1 MEKRTRRILYYP
13 LLAIFIAALPLLLL
27 YALGISLD
35 WRDQTVTQTGGVFIK
50 SRVPRL
56 SIYLDS
62 QQMKQTGFFS
72 GSALITDV
80 STGVH
85 VIRLE
90 REGYRQWM
98 KTVSVSPLDVVE
110 LRNILLIPENLARA
124 TTSAEDL
131 PATSTPSAARQGVQI
146 DKENRLLYSESGTT
160 TILTENVHSFDAPT
174 DTIYFVNNFG
184 FLGAFDAAGAI
195 ETLGHPGFYL
205 AEKPFSFSQSTKKDI
220 LIIDSGG
227 GLFLVDSQEPVRPV
241 ENAVLAA
248 AFDSRGDK
256 ILIQKENELS
266 VLWLVENKTQPFQ
279 KRFTKE
285 TIIRTPTPIIRS
297 AWFYSDNSHVIFQ
310 TSEGIFIT
318 ETDGRGGRNTFELF
332 RGETDDFFVSPDEP
346 NRIFGKQDKI
356 WYSIEL

>member
-27 YALGISLD
+27 YALGVSLD

-72 GSALITDV
+72 GSALITEV

-90 REGYRQWM
+90 REGYGQWM

-110 LRNILLIPENLARA
+110 LRNILLIPENLTRA

-131 PATSTPSAARQGVQI
+131 PATSTPSTVRQRVEI
-146 DKENRLLYSESGTT
+146 NKENRLLYSESGTT
-160 TILTENVHSFDAPT
+160 TILTENIHSFDAPG
-174 DTIYFVNNFG
+174 DAVYFVNNFG
-184 FLGAFDAAGAI
+184 FLGRFDASGAI

-205 AEKPFSFSQSTKKDI
+205 AEKPLSFFQSAKGDI

-227 GLFLVDSQEPVRPV
+227 GLFLIDSEEPVRPMESSV
-241 ENAVLAA
+241 SAA

-279 KRFTKE
+279 KRFTRE
-285 TIIRTPTPIIRS
+285 TIIITPTPIIRS
-297 AWFYSDNSHVIFQ
+297 AWFYGDNSHVVFQ
-310 TSEGIFIT
+310 TNEGIFIT

-332 RGETDDFFVSPDEP
+332 RGETDDFFASPEEP
-346 NRIFGKQDKI
+346 NRIFGKQNKT

>member
-1 MEKRTRRILYYP
+1 MEKHTRRILYYP

-35 WRDQTVTQTGGVFIK
+35 WRDRTVTQTGGIFIK

-56 SIYLDS
+56 SIYLET
-62 QQMKQTGFFS
+62 QPIKQTGFFS
-72 GSALITDV
+72 GSALLTDIP
-80 STGVH
+80 TGVH

-110 LRNILLIPENLARA
+110 LRNVLLIPENLTRA
-124 TTSAEDL
+124 TTSVEDL
-131 PATSTPSAARQGVQI
+131 PATSTPSTARQRVEI

-160 TILTENVHSFDAPT
+160 TILTENVHSFDALG
-174 DTIYFVNNFG
+174 DAVYFVNNYG
-184 FLGAFDAAGAI
+184 FLGRFNASGVM

-205 AEKPFSFSQSTKKDI
+205 AKKPFSFSRSANGDI

-227 GLFLVDSQEPVRPV
+227 GLFLIDSQEPVRPV
-241 ENAVLAA
+241 ESAVSAA

-279 KRFTKE
+279 KRLTKE
-285 TIIRTPTPIIRS
+285 TVIRTPTPVIHS
-297 AWFYSDNSHVIFQ
+297 AWFYGDNAHVIFQ
-310 TSEGIFIT
+310 TGEGIFIT

-332 RGETDDFFVSPDEP
+332 RGTTDDFFASPDEP
-346 NRIFGKQDKI
+346 NRIFGKQNKT